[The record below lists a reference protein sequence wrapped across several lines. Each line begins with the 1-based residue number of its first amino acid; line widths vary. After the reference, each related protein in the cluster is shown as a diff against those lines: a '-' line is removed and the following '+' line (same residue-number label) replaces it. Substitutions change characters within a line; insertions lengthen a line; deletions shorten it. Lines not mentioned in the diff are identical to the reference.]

1 MLVIQ
6 LTWGLFLVMME
17 AKYPQYTQEGL
28 SLIWQEYERDE
39 EEMPDDDFRI
49 SPVNVA
55 LTFNELS
62 ICDFV
67 VYELNE
73 SSHQY
78 FPASL
83 KAMSDDEFIKVKG
96 QIQAFLAVR
105 FIGFTDLG
113 KVVYRRR

>member
-39 EEMPDDDFRI
+39 EEMPDDDFCI
-49 SPVNVA
+49 SPVGVA

-73 SSHQY
+73 SRHRY
-78 FPASL
+78 FPADL
-83 KAMSDDEFIKVKG
+83 KAMSDDEFIKVKEE
-96 QIQAFLAVR
+96 IQSFLAAR

-113 KVVYRRR
+113 RVVYRQR

>member
-39 EEMPDDDFRI
+39 EEMPDEDICI
-49 SPVNVA
+49 SPVSVA

-62 ICDFV
+62 MRDFV
-67 VYELNE
+67 EYELNE
-73 SSHQY
+73 IRHRY
-78 FPASL
+78 FPADL
-83 KAMSDDEFIKVKG
+83 KAMSNDEFIKVKEE
-96 QIQAFLAVR
+96 IQSFLAVR

-113 KVVYRRR
+113 RVVYRRR